1 MATAAGAINFGVIY
15 PGGRSPAE
23 GSMAGFTA
31 VGGIDVAAVF
41 ARGGAAIVAA

>member
-1 MATAAGAINFGVIY
+1 MATAAGTIYLGVVY
-15 PGGRSPAE
+15 SGRRSPAE